1 MHKCF
6 IESLNRESSIFF
18 FGTGT
23 SSMGEAAEAVGNDA
37 VEAEAAKA
45 EAKFDNKFH

>member
-18 FGTGT
+18 FFGTGP
-23 SSMGEAAEAVGNDA
+23 SSMGEAAEAAGNDA
-37 VEAEAAKA
+37 VEAAKA
-45 EAKFDNKFH
+45 EAK